1 VAYIKNTDFSYT
13 SWPVSRN
20 KFAAYLL
27 WLWGFQHFLAKLEK
41 MGGKLSRNSYSKT
54 PSQVVVVV
62 LVIFQFATDSLLC
75 MIKNEYF

>member
-1 VAYIKNTDFSYT
+1 LSQWFGYIKNTDFSYP

-27 WLWGFQHFLAKLEK
+27 CSWLWGFQHFLAELEK

-54 PSQVVVVV
+54 PLRAVVVVIV
-62 LVIFQFATDSLLC
+62 S
-75 MIKNEYF
+75 